1 MGYGSVIDRPA
12 QVEEDIQMHAD
23 KLYNRM
29 LDHEKAV
36 AKAKEA
42 GLPIPVFDSIV
53 PKPVQKGPKPS
64 EEVEKTWRETLDKLP
79 EGEREAEEAALRAD
93 YQTKEEVAKNIKQM
107 MDAKKQERENRQAA
121 GEGTITDAISTLWNS
136 SRGSK

>member
-1 MGYGSVIDRPA
+1 
-12 QVEEDIQMHAD
+12 MHAD